1 MTSAVEVPADTARS
15 GDGGGGRGG
24 GPFAWFANPYVQI
37 AIGAVLVAASELLLK
52 MGASA
57 TAENQLPPWLR
68 AIGVTALASKWT
80 WLGIISYLLSFA
92 SWLYVLKR
100 LPLGLAFALI
110 NIVHVLVPIGARV
123 FLHEPIPVRRWMG
136 SALILAGIIVVV
148 GPAAKAEEK
157 R

>member
-1 MTSAVEVPADTARS
+1 MSSAVEVPADTARS
-15 GDGGGGRGG
+15 GDGGGGRGGGGGGGG

-92 SWLYVLKR
+92 SW
-100 LPLGLAFALI
+100 
-110 NIVHVLVPIGARV
+110 
-123 FLHEPIPVRRWMG
+123 
-136 SALILAGIIVVV
+136 
-148 GPAAKAEEK
+148 
-157 R
+157 